1 MSPKLLTPLVFVIV
15 LVSSSAFAQ
24 STISSAPSTD
34 VVGSKQV
41 YVEMDFI
48 SNFAWQR
55 HSAFENYTPRIVV
68 GFPQR
73 IEAGVNISVSHVNGG
88 PVQPVEV
95 QPNVK
100 WQFYN
105 NERLGTAGAAGC
117 ILYTP
122 IAHRT

>member
-1 MSPKLLTPLVFVIV
+1 MNLKWTILTSFILFFAAV
-15 LVSSSAFAQ
+15 LGVSQATAQ

-41 YVEMDFI
+41 YLEMDFI

-55 HSAFENYTPRIVV
+55 HSAFENYIPRLIV
-68 GFPQR
+68 GFPKR
-73 IEAGVNISVSHVNGG
+73 IEAGVNISVTHVNGG

-100 WQFYN
+100 W
-105 NERLGTAGAAGC
+105 E
-117 ILYTP
+117 
-122 IAHRT
+122 